1 VGPKGRVRLRKLR
14 DELVRVHPTIADP
27 DELIARGLVKVSGRV
42 VVNPN
47 SVVHQG
53 AAISLRVEKPLR
65 GEAKLAAALASFRIT
80 LDGRVALD
88 VGAAAGGFTR
98 VLLASGARRVYAVDA
113 GHGQLLGSLRQDARV
128 VNLEATN
135 LGDLDRELV
144 PDTID
149 VVALDLSYLA
159 LSDAVPQLEAV
170 RLADR
175 AQAVALVKPQ
185 FELGLPQPPRSHA
198 ECLAAVEKAR
208 AAFESSGWQVRRW
221 IDSPVRGGRGSIEFF
236 LYAIREY

>member
-1 VGPKGRVRLRKLR
+1 
-14 DELVRVHPTIADP
+14 
-27 DELIARGLVKVSGRV
+27 
-42 VVNPN
+42 
-47 SVVHQG
+47 
-53 AAISLRVEKPLR
+53 
-65 GEAKLAAALASFRIT
+65 
-80 LDGRVALD
+80 
-88 VGAAAGGFTR
+88 
-98 VLLASGARRVYAVDA
+98 VDA

-198 ECLAAVEKAR
+198 ACLAAVEKAR
-208 AAFESSGWQVRRW
+208 AAFESSGWHVPSW
-221 IDSPVRGGRGSIEFF
+221 VESSVRGGRGSIEFF
-236 LYAIREY
+236 LHAIRR

>member
-1 VGPKGRVRLRKLR
+1 MGRKGRVRLRKLR
-14 DELVRVHPTIADP
+14 QELVRVHPTIANP
-27 DELIARGLVKVSGRV
+27 DETIVRGLVLVGGRLV
-42 VVNPN
+42 TNPD
-47 SVVHQG
+47 SLVPHG
-53 AAISLRVEKPLR
+53 AAISMRIEKPLR
-65 GEAKLAAALASFRIT
+65 GEAKLGAALASFDVS

-98 VLLASGARRVYAVDA
+98 VLLGAGACRVYAVDA
-113 GHGQLLGSLRQDARV
+113 GHGQLLGSLRQDVRV

-135 LGDLDRELV
+135 LGDLNRQLV

-149 VVALDLSYLA
+149 VVTLDLSYLA

-185 FELGLPQPPRSHA
+185 FELGLPNPPRSRA
-198 ECLAAVEKAR
+198 GCLAAVEKAR
-208 AAFESSGWQVRRW
+208 AAFESSGWQFQSW
-221 IDSPVRGGRGSIEFF
+221 IESPVRGGRGSIEF
-236 LYAIREY
+236 LLHAVRR